1 MGVNAFIRLFLT
13 LEKQQPAPT
22 RPHLMKYLITIRTIS
37 ADLTCFISP
46 VTPGFMVVTFNTKH
60 CHSSCFVFLL
70 FCFFNT
76 HLDLSPESF
85 KQQSVT
91 LKAGL
96 EITVSNQD
104 A

>member
-1 MGVNAFIRLFLT
+1 MAVNAFIQLFLT
-13 LEKQQPAPT
+13 VEKQQPAPT
-22 RPHLMKYLITIRTIS
+22 RPHLMKYLITIS

-60 CHSSCFVFLL
+60 CHSSIFVVL
-70 FCFFNT
+70 FFNT

-85 KQQSVT
+85 KQQSVK
-91 LKAGL
+91 LKAGF